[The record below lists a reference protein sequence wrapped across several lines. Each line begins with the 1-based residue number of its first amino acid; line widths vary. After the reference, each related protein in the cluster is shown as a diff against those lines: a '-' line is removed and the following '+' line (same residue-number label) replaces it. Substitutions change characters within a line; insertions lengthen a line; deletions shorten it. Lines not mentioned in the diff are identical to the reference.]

1 MSLALPRTNHESDN
15 AATTGDVGAEMTLAV
30 YAYSVISRTCAHK
43 RDLTVVAASV
53 NAVLELAAL
62 RSVCGDNGPVLAGGV
77 DDGAG
82 VLLPPPKLTSV
93 PMLDKKRVAAFLSRR
108 DTRTRSTRRERNSRF
123 ALLHT
128 REDGPWERCAGVVG
142 VLSEPLASGVDD
154 GQTQHDERHHGATSA
169 RLDLVVRRVN
179 NCARSMHRS
188 ATTSITAM
196 QPTHLTCE
204 QRVSLQSRNFQSQQI
219 WPPVLRTLVNLPRQ
233 LNNNKKQSVLQMRK
247 RTWFRVFGSEPS
259 LIRHESEDCNWF
271 VLLVKHTVQAV

>member
-1 MSLALPRTNHESDN
+1 MLPLSAHKHTHTITACTNTNIYLNQQQMQPQQWRQSTSQRQRRRSPPRSSAPSSSSSRRRAASHRAHCVSLYYCVSPQPAPPLAPPTHSQSRSTLSNCDMSLALPRTNHESDN

-128 REDGPWERCAGVVG
+128 REDGP
-142 VLSEPLASGVDD
+142 
-154 GQTQHDERHHGATSA
+154 
-169 RLDLVVRRVN
+169 
-179 NCARSMHRS
+179 
-188 ATTSITAM
+188 
-196 QPTHLTCE
+196 
-204 QRVSLQSRNFQSQQI
+204 
-219 WPPVLRTLVNLPRQ
+219 
-233 LNNNKKQSVLQMRK
+233 
-247 RTWFRVFGSEPS
+247 
-259 LIRHESEDCNWF
+259 
-271 VLLVKHTVQAV
+271 